1 MLSKINF
8 VTLLAPLLIFFAP
21 VQEILLMMMVLVF
34 ADTASGIWKCKKLG
48 IKITSFGLSALV
60 SKLFVYCGA
69 ILLVYSVDQILIN
82 DFLKT
87 IFSVDHTVTKFVAL
101 VFSFIE
107 LKSID
112 ENYVAVKGY
121 GFWEKAKQLIASL
134 KVVKSEYDGIKKEQN
149 K

>member
-1 MLSKINF
+1 MLSKIDI
-8 VTLLAPLLIFFAP
+8 VTILTPLFLFFAP
-21 VQEILLMMMVLVF
+21 IQSILLMMMVLVF
-34 ADTASGIWKCKKLG
+34 ADTVSGIWKSKKLG

-69 ILLVYSVDQILIN
+69 VLLVYSVDQILVN

-87 IFSVDHTVTKFVAL
+87 LVSVDHAATKFVAL

-121 GFWEKAKQLIASL
+121 GFWAKAKQLIASL
-134 KVVKSEYDGIKKEQN
+134 KVVKAEYDDVNKKQN
-149 K
+149 

>member
-1 MLSKINF
+1 MLSKIDI
-8 VTLLAPLLIFFAP
+8 VTILTPLFLFFAP
-21 VQEILLMMMVLVF
+21 VQSILLMMMALVF
-34 ADTASGIWKCKKLG
+34 ADTISGIWKCKKLG

-69 ILLVYSVDQILIN
+69 VLLVYSVDEILIN
-82 DFLKT
+82 DFIKT
-87 IFSVDHTVTKFVAL
+87 VLSVDHAATKFVAL

-112 ENYVAVKGY
+112 ENYVEVKGY
-121 GFWEKAKQLIASL
+121 GFWAKAKQLIASL
-134 KVVKSEYDGIKKEQN
+134 KVVKSEYDDIKEKQ

>member
-1 MLSKINF
+1 MLSKIDF
-8 VTLLAPLLIFFAP
+8 VTLFAPLLVFFAP
-21 VQEILLMMMVLVF
+21 IQSILLMMIMLVL
-34 ADTASGIWKCKKLG
+34 ADTVSGIWKCKKLN

-69 ILLVYSVDQILIN
+69 VLLVYSVDEILIN
-82 DFLKT
+82 DFIKT
-87 IFSVDHTVTKFVAL
+87 VLSVDHAVTKIVAL

-112 ENYVAVKGY
+112 ENYVEVKGY
-121 GFWEKAKQLIASL
+121 GFWAKAKQLIASL
-134 KVVKSEYDGIKKEQN
+134 KVVKSEYDGIKKEQ

>member
-1 MLSKINF
+1 MLQKIN
-8 VTLLAPLLIFFAP
+8 LLTVFTPIFLFFAP
-21 VQEILLMMMVLVF
+21 VQSILIMMMVLVF
-34 ADTASGIWKCKKLG
+34 ADTVSGIWKSKKLG
-48 IKITSFGLSALV
+48 VKITSFGLSALV

-69 ILLVYSVDQILIN
+69 ILLVYSVDEILVN

-87 IFSVDHTVTKFVAL
+87 LVSVDHAATKFVAL

-121 GFWEKAKQLIASL
+121 GFWEKAKQLIKGL
-134 KVVKSEYDGIKKEQN
+134 KVVKSEYDGIKKEQ

>member
-1 MLSKINF
+1 MLAKINF
-8 VTLLAPLLIFFAP
+8 VTLLTPLLIFFAP
-21 VQEILLMMMVLVF
+21 IQSILLMMILLVL
-34 ADTASGIWKCKKLG
+34 ADTVSGIWKCKKLK

-69 ILLVYSVDQILIN
+69 ILLVYSVDQILI
-82 DFLKT
+82 DDLLKT
-87 IFSVDHTVTKFVAL
+87 VFSVDHTVTKLVAL

-121 GFWEKAKQLIASL
+121 GFWEKTKQLIKGL
-134 KVVKSEYDGIKKEQN
+134 KVVKSEYDGIKKEQ

>member
-1 MLSKINF
+1 MLSKIDI
-8 VTLLAPLLIFFAP
+8 VTILAPLFLFFAP
-21 VQEILLMMMVLVF
+21 IQSILLMMMVLVF
-34 ADTASGIWKCKKLG
+34 ADTASGIWKSKKLG

-69 ILLVYSVDQILIN
+69 VLLVYSVDQILVN

-87 IFSVDHTVTKFVAL
+87 LVSVDHAATKFVAL

-121 GFWEKAKQLIASL
+121 GFWAKAKQLISSL
-134 KVVKSEYDGIKKEQN
+134 KVVKAEYDDVNKKQN
-149 K
+149 

>member
-1 MLSKINF
+1 MFSKINIVNVITPIF
-8 VTLLAPLLIFFAP
+8 LFFAP
-21 VQEILLMMMVLVF
+21 IQSILLMMLMLVF
-34 ADTASGIWKCKKLG
+34 SDTISGLWKSKKLG
-48 IKITSFGLSALV
+48 IPITSFGLSALV

-82 DFLKT
+82 EFLKQVV
-87 IFSVDHTVTKFVAL
+87 SVDHAITKFVAL

-121 GFWEKAKQLIASL
+121 GFWEKAKQLLKSV
-134 KVVKSEYDGIKKEQN
+134 KVVKAEYDEMKQK
-149 K
+149 

>member
-1 MLSKINF
+1 MLSKINA
-8 VTLLAPLLIFFAP
+8 VTLLAPVFLFFAP
-21 VQEILLMMMVLVF
+21 VQSILFMMLMLVF
-34 ADTASGIWKCKKLG
+34 ADTISGLWKSKKLG

-82 DFLKT
+82 GFLKQ
-87 IFSVDHTVTKFVAL
+87 IVSVDHAITKFVAL

-121 GFWEKAKQLIASL
+121 GFWEKAKALLKSV
-134 KVVKSEYDGIKKEQN
+134 KVVKAEYDEMKQK
-149 K
+149 

>member
-1 MLSKINF
+1 MLAKINF
-8 VTLLAPLLIFFAP
+8 VTLLTPLLVFFAP
-21 VQEILLMMMVLVF
+21 IQSILLMMILLVL
-34 ADTASGIWKCKKLG
+34 ADTVSGIWKCKKLG

-69 ILLVYSVDQILIN
+69 VLLVYSVDQILI
-82 DFLKT
+82 DDLLKT
-87 IFSVDHTVTKFVAL
+87 VFSVDHTVTKLVAL

-121 GFWEKAKQLIASL
+121 GFWEKAKQLLKSV
-134 KVVKSEYDGIKKEQN
+134 KVVKAEYDEMKQK
-149 K
+149 